1 MKERINHM
9 RKLNNTIDIIIG
21 RIVRFRLDTDKK
33 KTIIYTIIAFLVLFV
48 APAIG
53 ETYQHQY
60 KQLCTIYE
68 VYDDGIVDLID
79 PTGEVFCIDTIK
91 YDEYTEWLGDDYKV
105 GDAYMVK
112 FFDNLTDYDRTD
124 DMIVNIKRVD

>member
-1 MKERINHM
+1 MK
-9 RKLNNTIDIIIG
+9 KLNNAIDIIIG
-21 RIVRFRLDTDKK
+21 RIIRFRLDTEKK
-33 KTIIYTIIAFLVLFV
+33 KIVIYAIIAFLVLIV

-60 KQLCTIYE
+60 KQLCTIYSINE
-68 VYDDGIVDLID
+68 DGTVDFID
-79 PTGEVFCIDTIK
+79 PTGELFYIDTVEDDIFTK
-91 YDEYTEWLGDDYKV
+91 WLDDDYKV

-124 DMIVNIKRVD
+124 DMILKMKRVE